1 MANIMNSIYEINTLD
16 DLAKKDTIIHC
27 IHPLVK
33 LITTFLYLICLV
45 SFNKYEISGL
55 IPFVFYPILITSL
68 GEIPFPLKN
77 FRGFLIGVTV
87 DNMFFPFTTMNRS
100 KLDLKVESDDI
111 LLTVIHKNL
120 RLSL

>member
-33 LITTFLYLICLV
+33 LITTFLYLICVV

-68 GEIPFPLKN
+68 GEIPLAPILK
-77 FRGFLIGVTV
+77 RVLIAAPFILGVGVINLFYDKT
-87 DNMFFPFTTMNRS
+87 PMNVAGIIINS
-100 KLDLKVESDDI
+100 
-111 LLTVIHKNL
+111 
-120 RLSL
+120 

>member
-33 LITTFLYLICLV
+33 LITTFLYLICVV

-68 GEIPFPLKN
+68 GEIPLAPILKRVLIALYGKFSKGAVTYRN
-77 FRGFLIGVTV
+77 FKTSLVLEGCIFLTY
-87 DNMFFPFTTMNRS
+87 FLSSF
-100 KLDLKVESDDI
+100 E
-111 LLTVIHKNL
+111 VIF
-120 RLSL
+120 S